1 MRVLKLMIA
10 GLAVLLALTAT
21 ACSSS
26 SSSTGGGSAPAASS
40 TSAGTGSASTGAAS
54 PAAASGS
61 DITIAVLCSCSGPF
75 GQFVAPMVNVAQAWV
90 DAANAT
96 GGIDGHQVKLISFND
111 GGEAGTALTQAQS
124 AVNDK
129 VDAIL
134 DASPLDSAWEKVV
147 DTAKI
152 PVVGGELN
160 SSLYATDPNYYPSGQ
175 TPDSN
180 GYSLVEVAKDAGAK
194 TIGEIY
200 CVEAPSCASLV
211 APIPQIGQ
219 SLGVP
224 SVFKGSIAAT
234 APNYTAQCI
243 AAKSAGAQS
252 MAVADV
258 SSAIVKLG
266 TDCNQ
271 QDYDPIYVT
280 GGTGYAP
287 SMAAAPGV
295 QKNLWSAYPTLPY
308 FSTAAPV
315 KQMQQTVEKYYPGLQ
330 SGDSWSQVA
339 VQAWTGMLLIQAAVK
354 AAGSGPIS
362 AASITT
368 GLNSLKNET
377 LDGWSPPITFTA
389 GQPHKVDCWFTA
401 DLKDGTPQVADGG
414 KYSCMPAS

>member
-10 GLAVLLALTAT
+10 GLAVVLALAAT

-26 SSSTGGGSAPAASS
+26 SSPAAGGSATAA
-40 TSAGTGSASTGAAS
+40 GSGPASTGSGSAAS
-54 PAAASGS
+54 ASGS
-61 DITIAVLCSCSGPF
+61 DITVAVLCSCSGPF
-75 GQFVAPMVNVAQAWV
+75 GQFVAPMVSVAQAWV
-90 DAANAT
+90 NAANAA
-96 GGIDGHQVKLISFND
+96 GGIDGRQVKLTSYDD
-111 GGEAGTALTQAQS
+111 GGDAGKALTQAQTAVS
-124 AVNDK
+124 AK

-147 DTAKI
+147 DAAKI
-152 PVVGGELN
+152 PVIGGELN
-160 SSLYATDPNYYPSGQ
+160 SSLYSTDPNYYPSGQ

-211 APIPQIGQ
+211 APIPQVGQ
-219 SLGVP
+219 SLGVS
-224 SVFKGSIAAT
+224 SVYKGSIAGT

-243 AAKSAGAQS
+243 AARSAGAQS
-252 MAVADV
+252 LAVADV
-258 SSAIVKLG
+258 SAAIVKLG
-266 TDCNQ
+266 TDCDQ
-271 QDYDPIYVT
+271 QGYDPIYVT

-295 QKNLWSAYPTLPY
+295 MKNLWSAYPTLPY

-315 KQMQQTVEKYYPGLQ
+315 KQMQQTVQKYYPGLQ
-330 SGDSWSQVA
+330 SGDTWSQVA

-354 AAGSGPIS
+354 AAGPGAVTP
-362 AASITT
+362 ASITT

-389 GQPHKVDCWFTA
+389 GQAHKVDCWFTA
-401 DLKDGTPQVADGG
+401 DVHGGAPQVADDG
-414 KYSCMPAS
+414 KYSCLSGS